1 MKKYLSPK
9 EAYVDYLIG
18 ELQENPLDKQ
28 GRLLEAYDG
37 NEYIERNCEEYLD
50 KIDKYYERLHAG
62 YTYPCADENDPDYNH
77 PYDDDEY
84 LDESFDDHEDD
95 EEEEDSESNYLN
107 EDLWDDGDGWDYD
120 DEMEWI
126 DE

>member
-18 ELQENPLDKQ
+18 ELPENPLDQQ

-37 NEYIERNCEEYLD
+37 NEYVELSWEEYFD

-62 YTYPCADENDPDYNH
+62 YTYPGAEEDDPDYNH
-77 PYDDDEY
+77 PYDDEEY
-84 LDESFDDHEDD
+84 LDESYDDYEED
-95 EEEEDSESNYLN
+95 EEEDSESDYLN
-107 EDLWDDGDGWDYD
+107 EDLWDDGDGWSHD
-120 DEMEWI
+120 DEMEEI